1 MLVGIDSRAVN
12 MEAVTGQGVRNSSPA
27 EWVSPENGGRLSGY
41 TEPQPFG
48 LRFIVAPRMSKRV
61 RGSGNR

>member
-1 MLVGIDSRAVN
+1 
-12 MEAVTGQGVRNSSPA
+12 VRNSSPA